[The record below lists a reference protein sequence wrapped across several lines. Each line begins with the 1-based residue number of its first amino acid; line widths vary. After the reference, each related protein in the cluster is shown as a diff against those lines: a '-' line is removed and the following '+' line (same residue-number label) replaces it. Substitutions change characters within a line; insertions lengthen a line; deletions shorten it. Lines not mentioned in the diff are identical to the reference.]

1 MRIWSKRFAKSWPKA
16 HTKRPLRKL
25 KKMAHLDF
33 DANDVAKVTYH
44 HTSIFLFS
52 AGKNTRSC
60 NFFICD
66 KLICAFDQPRMFP
79 TTASTPK
86 IVKRRAVLATPHLP
100 PILPTTPNTA
110 TTLSNNSWERPEIFR
125 AFSRPG
131 SALTQDS

>member
-1 MRIWSKRFAKSWPKA
+1 
-16 HTKRPLRKL
+16 
-25 KKMAHLDF
+25 MAHLDF

-79 TTASTPK
+79 TTASTSK

-100 PILPTTPNTA
+100 PHTTNYTPNTG
-110 TTLSNNSWERPEIFR
+110 TTVF
-125 AFSRPG
+125 FRPG
-131 SALTQDS
+131 SALTHDNFCQS